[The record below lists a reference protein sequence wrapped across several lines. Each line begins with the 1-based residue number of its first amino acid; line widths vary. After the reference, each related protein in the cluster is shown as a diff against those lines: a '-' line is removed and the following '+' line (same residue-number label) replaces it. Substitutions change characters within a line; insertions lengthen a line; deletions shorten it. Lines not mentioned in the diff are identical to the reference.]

1 MKKLIVS
8 LALSLLISSAF
19 ARTFFGP
26 RVFEMRVNSDISVSN
41 TGLAMQDSLV
51 KKLVLDLKKMADDI
65 PDSGWNFNTIDD
77 INLGFNLNLDRLFV
91 GLKFGTQAFGNID
104 ISKDFFDSIAKGT
117 KPSETINVTADGFGD
132 AFAYMET
139 TVKFKVQKYG
149 ITIKPAFFVP
159 VAHAVVKDSGAKI
172 CNKDDGS
179 LIVDMDTDIDLYTA
193 FGKNGISDFNII
205 ETLGFDLAG
214 EFEWPIL
221 PKLTLTGKARIPIVP
236 GRLSYKKDIDINYHY
251 ETKFQSMMNGE
262 SATSEYN
269 SKSGD
274 YTQTS
279 FSINRP
285 MKFAIFADFLPAGKF
300 ITFTGGLGIGFLH
313 PFTSDPDTFKAFP
326 EYYIGANM
334 NLFNV
339 FNLTLSTEYTDLLFQ
354 HMISVGLNL
363 RVIEIDTGIAMASQ
377 NFEKS
382 FACSG
387 TRGFVTFCIG
397 F

>member
-1 MKKLIVS
+1 
-8 LALSLLISSAF
+8 
-19 ARTFFGP
+19 
-26 RVFEMRVNSDISVSN
+26 
-41 TGLAMQDSLV
+41 
-51 KKLVLDLKKMADDI
+51 
-65 PDSGWNFNTIDD
+65 
-77 INLGFNLNLDRLFV
+77 
-91 GLKFGTQAFGNID
+91 
-104 ISKDFFDSIAKGT
+104 
-117 KPSETINVTADGFGD
+117 
-132 AFAYMET
+132 
-139 TVKFKVQKYG
+139 
-149 ITIKPAFFVP
+149 
-159 VAHAVVKDSGAKI
+159 
-172 CNKDDGS
+172 
-179 LIVDMDTDIDLYTA
+179 
-193 FGKNGISDFNII
+193 
-205 ETLGFDLAG
+205 
-214 EFEWPIL
+214 
-221 PKLTLTGKARIPIVP
+221 
-236 GRLSYKKDIDINYHY
+236 
-251 ETKFQSMMNGE
+251 MMNGE

-269 SKSGD
+269 SKAGD